1 MKDPIVDKLGNGM
14 ADDALLEK
22 SVGGRLLAKG
32 CTVACAE
39 SCTGGLLTSRLTD
52 VPGSSA
58 YVLGSIVSCTDPVK
72 QRLVG
77 VRAATLAMYGAVS
90 EETAQEM
97 AEGIRSQIQTDL
109 GVGITGLAGPDGGT
123 ADQPIGLVYIA
134 VAGPQGTVIKKNL
147 FQGTRVQI
155 KYQATQTAL
164 AMIRKY
170 LDSV

>member
-1 MKDPIVDKLGNGM
+1 
-14 ADDALLEK
+14 
-22 SVGGRLLAKG
+22 
-32 CTVACAE
+32 
-39 SCTGGLLTSRLTD
+39 
-52 VPGSSA
+52 
-58 YVLGSIVSCTDPVK
+58 
-72 QRLVG
+72 
-77 VRAATLAMYGAVS
+77 
-90 EETAQEM
+90 M

-147 FQGTRVQI
+147 FQSTRVQI
-155 KYQATQTAL
+155 KYQAKKTAL